1 MRLFGFILLVI
12 LTLMSCQSNTQVTE
26 EIVFVDV
33 IGSYEG
39 VCAEYTTSTTDL
51 SNSEAATLSVI
62 ASTVSS
68 AGIQPS
74 CDRIANQS
82 LPVKSASAAKI
93 EFEQTTG
100 NSTIKMTY
108 IAVSDSLIVLQTFT
122 DDNPNLIFT
131 GKRQ

>member
-1 MRLFGFILLVI
+1 MRLYGFILLVI
-12 LTLMSCQSNTQVTE
+12 LTLLSCQSNTQMME

-39 VCAEYTTSTTDL
+39 VCAEYTTSVTDL
-51 SNSEAATLSVI
+51 SNSEEATMSVI
-62 ASTVSS
+62 AVTISS
-68 AGIQPS
+68 AGIKPS
-74 CDRIANQS
+74 CDRMADQT
-82 LPVKSASAAKI
+82 LPVKSASAATI
-93 EFEQTTG
+93 EFEQTTS

-108 IAVSDSLIVLQTFT
+108 IAVSDSLVILQTFS